1 MNYAMNISNRTEDVM
16 RASIEEL
23 RLADESVEVSAAE
36 QDALYKAALHD
47 VLEADGKAW
56 ADGDIR
62 IGEYILI
69 IDSDT
74 RVVSY
79 PLNLP
84 TKAPNILTN
93 QTARRLSTLWCR

>member
-1 MNYAMNISNRTEDVM
+1 MNFAMNISNKTEDVM

-23 RLADESVEVSAAE
+23 RLQDESVEVSAQE

-47 VLEADGKAW
+47 VLEADGRAW

-79 PLNLP
+79 SLASNA
-84 TKAPNILTN
+84 T
-93 QTARRLSTLWCR
+93 

>member
-1 MNYAMNISNRTEDVM
+1 
-16 RASIEEL
+16 
-23 RLADESVEVSAAE
+23 
-36 QDALYKAALHD
+36 

-74 RVVSY
+74 RVVSSH
-79 PLNLP
+79 
-84 TKAPNILTN
+84 APGQFASPSQRLIPHSPS
-93 QTARRLSTLWCR
+93 TAFFTVPQKCSSPPK